1 MKLNILNLKSFL
13 DVKKSENKNAYFV
26 LVDLKELVVFL
37 LIEFDL

>member
-1 MKLNILNLKSFL
+1 MS
-13 DVKKSENKNAYFV
+13 KKSENKNAYFV